1 MPLSSYAQE
10 IMTLKGTALPPSE
23 ELANMLDSVK
33 KSLGVTSAPAQFT
46 RSGGQNNFRSFG
58 RSDGHRGGD
67 HRSGDHRNRDH
78 HNDYRND
85 RRNENSGES
94 TGFRSWNGFRK
105 EPHTPQYDGMHRE
118 DVTATPKSIPVKVS
132 DPDGWVSV
140 GGRGKP
146 RPAPVPV
153 AATSGPGSDA
163 PVLNKFRIARA
174 PVKGTEDAILNNV
187 ILGKLNKFS
196 EANFDDCREF
206 LQQILDGDQKDF
218 LRAFMKLV
226 FEKAAMESTFCPLY
240 AKLLGSLVEKYP
252 VILEEMNVLHSK
264 YLEIF
269 CNIAE
274 KSDDYDKFVEENK
287 KKAYRLGY
295 SQFLGELIKLDIL
308 SRDVLFG
315 IVRSILNNV
324 QAIEC
329 EEGHG
334 DLVEE
339 YTDCLIR
346 LTKAFT
352 ERGMTPLRADLNEE
366 VGATVELLSKKRPET
381 KSISAK
387 ARFGFMD
394 CLDILRK
401 K

>member
-1 MPLSSYAQE
+1 MPLSVCAQS
-10 IMTLKGTALPPSE
+10 IMALKAIAAPPSD
-23 ELANMLDSVK
+23 ELANMIDLVK
-33 KSLGVTSAPAQFT
+33 KSLGGAVGHVDSKSY
-46 RSGGQNNFRSFG
+46 RGGGGSNGGGNSNGNFRAFG
-58 RSDGHRGGD
+58 RSNG
-67 HRSGDHRNRDH
+67 RSGN
-78 HNDYRND
+78 
-85 RRNENSGES
+85 G
-94 TGFRSWNGFRK
+94 GGSWNGFRK
-105 EPHTPQYDGMHRE
+105 EVASPQYEGMRVASE
-118 DVTATPKSIPVKVS
+118 DNNNHKSIPVKVENK
-132 DPDGWVSV
+132 DIPDGWVSV
-140 GGRGKP
+140 GGRQKNGK
-146 RPAPVPV
+146 AAGAV
-153 AATSGPGSDA
+153 ATNEP
-163 PVLNKFRIARA
+163 PKFRTSR
-174 PVKGTEDAILNNV
+174 PQTKGTEDAILNNV

-226 FEKAAMESTFCPLY
+226 FEKAAMENTFCPLY

-315 IVRSILNNV
+315 IVRNILENV
-324 QAIEC
+324 RAIEC

-339 YTDCLIR
+339 YTDCL
-346 LTKAFT
+346 LKLMKAFG
-352 ERGMTPLRADLNEE
+352 ERGMTPLRVDLNEE
-366 VGATVELLSKKRPET
+366 FGAIVEVLSKKRPEA
-381 KSISAK
+381 KSIPAK

-394 CLDILRK
+394 CLDILK
-401 K
+401 KK

>member
-10 IMTLKGTALPPSE
+10 IMALKSAAPAPSE

-33 KSLGVTSAPAQFT
+33 KSLGVASTSGQFT
-46 RSGGQNNFRSFG
+46 RNGGTGAGGSGQNNFRAFG
-58 RSDGHRGGD
+58 RSEGRSDNRHNNRHD
-67 HRSGDHRNRDH
+67 NRSGDAG
-78 HNDYRND
+78 
-85 RRNENSGES
+85 SK
-94 TGFRSWNGFRK
+94 SWNGFRK
-105 EPHTPQYDGMHRE
+105 NPSVPQYEVMNKENKDE
-118 DVTATPKSIPVKVS
+118 ASAPKSIPIKIDS
-132 DPDGWVSV
+132 EGWVSV
-140 GGRGKP
+140 GGKGKQKT
-146 RPAPVPV
+146 VPSS
-153 AATSGPGSDA
+153 AEGTPSSSAI
-163 PVLNKFRIARA
+163 KFRTGRA
-174 PVKGTEDAILNNV
+174 QTKPTEDAILNNV

-196 EANFDDCREF
+196 EVNFDDCKEF

-226 FEKAAMESTFCPLY
+226 FEKAAMENTFCPLY

-252 VILEEMNVLHSK
+252 VILEEMNALHSK
-264 YLEIF
+264 YMEIF

-274 KSDDYDKFVEENK
+274 KSDDYDKFVEENR

-315 IVRSILNNV
+315 IVNGILKNI
-324 QAIEC
+324 QALEC

-339 YTDCLIR
+339 YTDCLIK
-346 LTKAFT
+346 LMKAFG
-352 ERGMTPLRADLNEE
+352 ERGMTPLRSDLNEE
-366 VGATVELLSKKRPET
+366 FGAIVEKLSKKRPET
-381 KSISAK
+381 KSIPAK